1 MIMKP
6 SFDADKFSNP
16 KSRLN
21 VKKLSSF
28 ETSARFHVMQPSLIE
43 PGCT

>member
-6 SFDADKFSNP
+6 SLEADKFSNP

-21 VKKLSSF
+21 VKKLGYIKAF
-28 ETSARFHVMQPSLIE
+28 AGLRVALPSLR
-43 PGCT
+43 P